1 MTLFKQLSLMLTLF
15 LVVILVSIMG
25 LNFKTSTLFVQNQLY
40 ADAKNTAHSLGLS
53 LSHVADP
60 EDTSTMKT
68 MMDAIFDSGY
78 YEMIR
83 LNDVEGKIIYE
94 RKTDVVVQN
103 VPQWFI
109 RKVPIENQTAFSDIM
124 IGWNH
129 FGTLAVQGHTGHAY
143 QQLYGTLMDLIKI
156 FCILGVIVFAVLYL
170 LLSLS
175 LQSLKRIS
183 AQAKGIINN
192 QFIFEERIPFT
203 TEFRL
208 ATIAMNGMVG
218 KVKDIFDR
226 EDERLKRYHELKFKD
241 SESYLFNRRYLTNKL
256 PDYLEMDTS
265 FPVGVFILFGFD
277 ALDRLKQELG
287 YEAYRS
293 LIVAFATVVKGQF
306 EEPHT
311 LIARLNESD
320 FFLLIPS
327 KESKAV
333 IRRVEEVMRQMQEI
347 IIQQE
352 IKIIEY
358 LVLGCGMGNYSQND
372 TLKTLLSRA
381 DYSLTQA
388 KLRHN
393 FAIDLNSDGENSLI
407 LGREEWRKEILLS
420 LQESRIILA
429 SQCVLRIDKNE
440 SEVTHQ
446 EIFLRLV
453 DQNGSVH
460 CAGYFIPI
468 ATSLGLIDK
477 LDRNMIAQVFNY
489 LKTEEPTISMALN
502 FSADFITKSANL
514 EWLMEQLELF
524 SRYKSTRLCFEVSN
538 SIALSNPKTVTMV
551 AKMVKKWGHRF
562 GIDHF
567 ILPESGAGYL
577 QEIDPDY
584 VKANGEYLVE
594 ILFDSD
600 SQSVRESLHNVM
612 KSLNIIVIAVMIET
626 QQQLKELQ
634 NVGIKHFQGSFIDP
648 VALVQHK
655 KMDD

>member
-15 LVVILVSIMG
+15 LVIILVSVMG
-25 LNFKTSTLFVQNQLY
+25 LNFKTSTSFVQNQLY
-40 ADAKNTAHSLGLS
+40 AEAKNTAHSLGLS
-53 LSHVADP
+53 LAHVADP
-60 EDTSTMKT
+60 HDTSTMKT
-68 MMDAIFDSGY
+68 MIDAIFDSGY

-83 LNDVEGKIIYE
+83 LSDVEGRIIYE
-94 RKTDVVVQN
+94 RKTNVVVQN

-109 RKVPIENQTAFSDIM
+109 TKVPIENQIAFSDIM

-143 QQLYGTLMDLIKI
+143 QQLYDALMNLIKI
-156 FCILGVIVFAVLYL
+156 FCLLSVVVFMVLYL
-170 LLSLS
+170 LLSVS
-175 LQSLKRIS
+175 LRSLKRIS

-208 ATIAMNGMVG
+208 ATVAMNDMVT
-218 KVKDIFDR
+218 KIKDIFER

-241 SESYLFNRRYLTNKL
+241 SESHLFNRRYLINKL
-256 PDYLEMDTS
+256 PDYLDMDTS
-265 FPVGVFILFGFD
+265 FPVGVFVLFGFD

-293 LIVAFATVVKGQF
+293 LIVAFATVVKEQF

-311 LIARLNESD
+311 LIARLNDND
-320 FFLLIPS
+320 FFVLIPS

-333 IRRVEEVMRQMQEI
+333 IRRVEEVMAQMQEI
-347 IIQQE
+347 MIQQE
-352 IKIIEY
+352 TKIIEY

-429 SQCVLRIDKNE
+429 SQCVLRIDQNH
-440 SEVTHQ
+440 SEATHQ

-453 DQNGSVH
+453 DRGGSIH

-477 LDRNMIAQVFNY
+477 LDRTMIAQVFNY
-489 LKTEEPTISMALN
+489 VKTEEPTISIALN
-502 FSADFITKSANL
+502 FSADFMTKSANL
-514 EWLMEQLELF
+514 EWLMTQLELF
-524 SRYKSTRLCFEVSN
+524 SRYQSTQLCFEVSN

-584 VKANGEYLVE
+584 LKSGGDYLVE
-594 ILFDSD
+594 MLLDSD
-600 SQSVRESLHNVM
+600 TQNINESLHNIM
-612 KSLNIIVIAVMIET
+612 KSLNIILIAITIET
-626 QQQLKELQ
+626 EEQLKTLQ
-634 NVGIKHFQGSFIDP
+634 NVGIKHFQGSLISP
-648 VALVQHK
+648 VTLLTHE

>member
-1 MTLFKQLSLMLTLF
+1 MSLFKQLSLMLTLF
-15 LVVILVSIMG
+15 LAVILTSVMV
-25 LNFKTSTLFVQNQLY
+25 LNFKTSTVFVQNQLY
-40 ADAKNTAHSLGLS
+40 TEAKNTSHSLGLS
-53 LSHVADP
+53 LAHVADP
-60 EDTSTMKT
+60 QDTSTMKT
-68 MMDAIFDSGY
+68 MIDAIFDSGY
-78 YEMIR
+78 YEVIR
-83 LNDVEGKIIYE
+83 LKDMEGKIIYE
-94 RKTDVVVQN
+94 RKIDVKVHN

-109 RKVPIENQTAFSDIM
+109 QGIDIQNKTAFSDIM
-124 IGWNH
+124 MGWSR
-129 FGTLAVQGHTGHAY
+129 FGTLEVRGHTGNAY
-143 QQLYGTLMDLIKI
+143 QQLYSALIDLVKI
-156 FCILGVIVFAVLYL
+156 FALLGSVVFLTLYL

-175 LQSLKRIS
+175 LQSLKRIG
-183 AQAKGIINN
+183 AQARGIINN
-192 QFIFEERIPFT
+192 QFIFEDKVPFT
-203 TEFRL
+203 TEFQL
-208 ATIAMNGMVG
+208 VTVAMNGMVT

-241 SESYLFNRRYLTNKL
+241 TESYLFNRRYVVNNL
-256 PDYLEMDTS
+256 PDYLEADTP
-265 FPVGVFILFGFD
+265 FPVGVFCLFGFD
-277 ALDRLKQELG
+277 ELDRLKQELG

-293 LIVAFATVVKGQF
+293 LILSFASLLKEHF
-306 EEPHT
+306 NYPHT
-311 LIARLNESD
+311 LIARLNDND
-320 FFLLIPS
+320 FLVVIPAKETLALINTV
-327 KESKAV
+327 EG
-333 IRRVEEVMRQMQEI
+333 IMRRMQEELSH
-347 IIQQE
+347 QE
-352 IKIIEY
+352 EKIVDY
-358 LVLGCGMGNYSQND
+358 LLLGCGMGNYTQND
-372 TLKTLLSRA
+372 TMKTLFSRA

-393 FAIDLNSDGENSLI
+393 FAIDVNSDGEHSLI

-429 SQCVLRIDKNE
+429 SQSVLKMRE
-440 SEVTHQ
+440 GQAEVMHQ
-446 EIFLRLV
+446 EIFLRLL
-453 DQNGSVH
+453 DQNGVIH

-477 LDRNMIAQVFNY
+477 LDRNMIAQAFNY

-634 NVGIKHFQGSFIDP
+634 NVGIKHFQGSLIAP
-648 VALVQHK
+648 VTLLQHEK
-655 KMDD
+655 TDD